1 MGKKN
6 PSVKEEKD
14 EDPVPQ
20 VSANPSLG
28 KRMGKL
34 LKKFLPSCC
43 SGRQHKEKDDVYVL
57 ARAPAVENISVAT
70 SPEEEP
76 SVLKKTCTEFM
87 DCVFGASD
95 EQVATFII
103 YDENGKPEGKAIA
116 ADDISTILENGDYFV
131 DDKIQKISVFRHVSE
146 NAAAWETKRIYHAF
160 VVFKTDHASYSI
172 ERDLDGTTIR
182 RSANYNDVACP
193 LDESSGRSGYGH
205 RETEWAEGR
214 GTVGDVLRL
223 LKDDILCNKYNMFTR
238 NCQHFSAKV
247 FKRFNCEGKTYKKY
261 RKCQKWIFKQR
272 QFRLDSASRWLIPK
286 R

>member
-20 VSANPSLG
+20 VSANPRPSLG
-28 KRMGKL
+28 KRAGKW

-57 ARAPAVENISVAT
+57 ARAPAVDDICAAT

-76 SVLKKTCTEFM
+76 SVLKKFYSDVM

-103 YDENGKPEGKAIA
+103 YDENGKAEGRAIA
-116 ADDISTILENGDYFV
+116 ADDISKILENGICFEDEF
-131 DDKIQKISVFRHVSE
+131 KIQKISVFRHVSE
-146 NAAAWETKRIYHAF
+146 NAAAWENERIYHAF
-160 VVFKTDHASYSI
+160 VVFQTDHASYSI
-172 ERDLDGTTIR
+172 ERELDGTTIR

-193 LDESSGRSGYGH
+193 LEESSGRNGYGH
-205 RETEWAEGR
+205 QETEWAEGR
-214 GTVGDVLRL
+214 GTLGDVLRL
-223 LKDDILCNKYNMFTR
+223 LKDDILCHKYNMFTR

-247 FKRFNCEGKTYKKY
+247 FKRFNCEGKTFKKY
-261 RKCQKWIFKQR
+261 RKCQK
-272 QFRLDSASRWLIPK
+272 
-286 R
+286 